1 VTPLEDV
8 VLIVSDDRA
17 VVEAD
22 LAAGRL
28 VCPRCRAGVLGGW
41 GCSRLR
47 EVRTGLGVRRLR
59 PRRGRCRERSCRATH
74 VLLPGLC
81 LARRCYVAEV
91 IGAALLSAGREG
103 YRRAGERLGVPG
115 ETGSGDCWYRNR
127 SNRLRGSSRNGAL
140 RSRPPLTPRVDS
152 VRAPRTRDSDRV
164 RVSGRETGAAP
175 LRPAPFVR
183 ATSRGTPFVGVRE
196 RRSMMTNKD
205 PIHDGELAAKISNTV
220 VRALSRT
227 TGRGPHEGKDHARP

>member
-1 VTPLEDV
+1 VTPLEVV

-59 PRRGRCRERSCRATH
+59 PRRGRCRERSCLATH
-74 VLLPGLC
+74 VLLPDLC
-81 LARRCYVAEV
+81 LARRRYLAEV

-103 YRRAGERLGVPG
+103 YRCAGERLGMPG
-115 ETGSGDCWYRNR
+115 ETVRDWRRRFGSRAELIASHFLRWARALDVSLVLLAG
-127 SNRLRGSSRNGAL
+127 RGSLVADAMEAIGVCTRAASLLLGR
-140 RSRPPLTPRVDS
+140 
-152 VRAPRTRDSDRV
+152 RAPWSW
-164 RVSGRETGAAP
+164 VSALTAGGLLE
-175 LRPAPFVR
+175 VN
-183 ATSRGTPFVGVRE
+183 TSPPWPVPE
-196 RRSMMTNKD
+196 
-205 PIHDGELAAKISNTV
+205 
-220 VRALSRT
+220 
-227 TGRGPHEGKDHARP
+227 